1 MLTEYIHSA
10 MRNAH
15 YTVLPENEGYY
26 GRIEGLR
33 GVWANC
39 ETLEEC
45 REELREVLEGWIA
58 LGLEMGH
65 LIPIIDNIDLNVRLK
80 KAA

>member
-1 MLTEYIHSA
+1 MLTEYIHAA

-26 GRIEGLR
+26 GRIENIP

-45 REELREVLEGWIA
+45 REELREVLEGWIV

-65 LIPIIDNIDLNVRLK
+65 PIPIIDNIDLNFKLK